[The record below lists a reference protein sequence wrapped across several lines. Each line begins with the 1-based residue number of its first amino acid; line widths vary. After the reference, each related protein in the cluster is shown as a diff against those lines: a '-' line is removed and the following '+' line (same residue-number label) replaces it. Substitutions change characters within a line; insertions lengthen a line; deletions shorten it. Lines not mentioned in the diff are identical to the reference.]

1 MSLDINQA
9 AAEVTSHKASQ
20 CAKRRKP
27 RHRWR
32 DRMLHLI
39 TFAAFIGLWYLM
51 TWKIGALW
59 VSSPMLVVHKIW
71 AGLQDGSV
79 LQNTWLTTEEAFLG
93 LALGTI
99 LGIISG
105 LLIARSK
112 LASKLLNPY
121 ILGAYSLPRIALAPF
136 FIIWF
141 GIGLESKVTLVMSV
155 VIFVVLLNVRQGVE
169 TVDNDLVDALRTMR
183 ASQWQITRHVV
194 IPTVLPWIAS
204 AIKISVGLA
213 LVSAIVS
220 EMMGST
226 AGLGYSIEYFI
237 NNFDMTG
244 AVMTLLVMAVLA
256 MVLFYMLT
264 WAERRLFAW
273 RGDSER
279 TQTEAI

>member
-20 CAKRRKP
+20 RAKRRKP